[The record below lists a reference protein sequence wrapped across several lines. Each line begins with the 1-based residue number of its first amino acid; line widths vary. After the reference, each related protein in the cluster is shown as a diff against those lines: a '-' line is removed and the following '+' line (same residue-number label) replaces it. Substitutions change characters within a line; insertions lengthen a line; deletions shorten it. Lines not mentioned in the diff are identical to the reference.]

1 MISVLLSRAAAIVLA
16 ASLLVFSPI
25 GAVGPARAQASA
37 DASDTVTWSVEPA
50 DADAATGEAWT
61 ELTLD
66 AGQSVTEHMM
76 ITNRGGSDV
85 IFRLSAA
92 DGYFTDTGRFNMLA
106 ADEESVDA
114 GTWITIAESVEVGAG
129 ESVIV
134 PFTVDV
140 PTNATPGDHP
150 AGVAA
155 GILTGDSTIGVE
167 SRVGFR
173 VMTRVRGDLAPALS
187 VTDQQAVYSPS
198 WNPFLPGS
206 LTVTATIVNSGNT
219 RLGALP
225 RVTSSGPLGVLAT
238 DTTLTQIAEFA
249 PGESRTIITVV
260 PGVWPAF
267 ATQVRTTAASIAIA
281 GTEPLRGA
289 TGSAQTTVA
298 TIPWSH
304 LLLLATLAV
313 AVVLIR
319 WRGTRRRRTVAR
331 MVDEAREEGRRQG
344 SATNAGLAVL
354 LIAAVAGGIV
364 VSDASPTQAFTG
376 RSAVFVDV
384 DVTPLPPAPSMTP
397 GTQPPTPVPAPDG
410 LAQTGRAVDDWGVL
424 AAGVLVTAGAAAI
437 SVAKRRPRSGEPRS

>member
-1 MISVLLSRAAAIVLA
+1 MISLLLSRAAAIVLGATLLAVSPVGA
-16 ASLLVFSPI
+16 A
-25 GAVGPARAQASA
+25 GPARAQASA

-50 DADAATGEAWT
+50 DASAATGEAWT

-85 IFRLSAA
+85 VFRLSAA
-92 DGYFTDTGRFNMLA
+92 DGYFTDSGRFNMLP
-106 ADEESVDA
+106 ADEASVDA
-114 GTWITIAESVEVGAG
+114 GTWITIVGSVEVGAG

-140 PTNATPGDHP
+140 PANATPGDHP

-155 GILTGDSTIGVE
+155 GIRTGDSAIGVE

-187 VTDQQAVYSPS
+187 VADQQAVYSPS

-219 RLGALP
+219 RLGA
-225 RVTSSGPLGVLAT
+225 VAHVASSGPLGVLAT
-238 DTTLTQIAEFA
+238 DTTPAQIAEFA
-249 PGESRTIITVV
+249 PGESRTITTVI
-260 PGVWPAF
+260 PEVWPAF
-267 ATQVRTTAASIAIA
+267 ATQVRTTAASIAVGGA
-281 GTEPLRGA
+281 EPLREA

-304 LLLLATLAV
+304 LLLLATLAL
-313 AVVLIR
+313 AVVLLR
-319 WRGTRRRRTVAR
+319 WRGITRRKIVAR

-344 SATNAGLAVL
+344 SMTNAGLAVL

-364 VSDASPTQAFTG
+364 ASAASPALASTG

-384 DVTPLPPAPSMTP
+384 DVTPLPLAPSMTP
-397 GTQPPTPVPAPDG
+397 GTPPPTPAPAPGD
-410 LAQTGRAVDDWGVL
+410 LAQTGRAVDAGGAL
-424 AAGVLVTAGAAAI
+424 AAGVLAAAGAAIYA
-437 SVAKRRPRSGEPRS
+437 ARRRPRAGDPRS

>member
-1 MISVLLSRAAAIVLA
+1 MISPLLSRAAAIVLGATLLAVSPVGA
-16 ASLLVFSPI
+16 A
-25 GAVGPARAQASA
+25 GPARAQAPA

-50 DADAATGEAWT
+50 DASSATGEAWT

-85 IFRLSAA
+85 VFRLSAA
-92 DGYFTDTGRFNMLA
+92 DGYFTDSGRFTMLP
-106 ADEESVDA
+106 ADEASVDA

-129 ESVIV
+129 DSVIV

-140 PTNATPGDHP
+140 PANATPGDHP

-187 VTDQQAVYSPS
+187 VADQQAVYSPS

-219 RLGALP
+219 RIGALP
-225 RVTSSGPLGVLAT
+225 RVTSSGPLGLFAT
-238 DTTLTQIAEFA
+238 DTTPAQIAEFA
-249 PGESRTIITVV
+249 PGESRTITTVM
-260 PGVWPAF
+260 PEVWPAF
-267 ATQVRTTAASIAIA
+267 STQVRTTAASLAVG
-281 GTEPLRGA
+281 GTEPLREA

-304 LLLLATLAV
+304 LLLLATLAL
-313 AVVLIR
+313 AVVLLR
-319 WRGTRRRRTVAR
+319 WRGTTRRKTVAR

-344 SATNAGLAVL
+344 SMTNAGLAVL
-354 LIAAVAGGIV
+354 VIAAVAGGIV
-364 VSDASPTQAFTG
+364 VSGASPPLASTG

-384 DVTPLPPAPSMTP
+384 DVTPLSLAPSMSP
-397 GTQPPTPVPAPDG
+397 GTPPPTPAPA
-410 LAQTGRAVDDWGVL
+410 RATWVMTRTSAV
-424 AAGVLVTAGAAAI
+424 I
-437 SVAKRRPRSGEPRS
+437 SVS